1 MLTNYIMRNAKD
13 GYEASVEMQKSLI
26 IALRKYVLKRQ
37 GNAGKDFKACQRART
52 RQTDGR
58 TGRGIQHAGGKAS
71 RQVGRQ

>member
-13 GYEASVEMQKSLI
+13 GNEASVEMQKSLI

-52 RQTDGR
+52 RQMDGQTDGER
-58 TGRGIQHAGGKAS
+58 ETSMQA
-71 RQVGRQ
+71 GRQADR